1 MRCLMLMKCCSL
13 AVSCSN
19 APSHPMTFVTKARG
33 DQAYR
38 MLAEPELL
46 ARARGCFG
54 DVPRRCPF
62 AIPGRLIRGRLQR
75 DLD

>member
-1 MRCLMLMKCCSL
+1 
-13 AVSCSN
+13 
-19 APSHPMTFVTKARG
+19 MTFVTKARG